1 MTSRNGIFTL
11 LYHTPAV
18 VSQTAAM
25 PFTPF
30 VLTMAVII
38 FGDSETRE
46 SICLPGSKVRAK
58 EDVTLE
64 ESIYLVASLPLNP
77 CTHPALETPSF

>member
-1 MTSRNGIFTL
+1 MTPRGGIFTL

-25 PFTPF
+25 PFTPS
-30 VLTMAVII
+30 VPAMAVII
-38 FGDSETRE
+38 FSDSETGE
-46 SICLPGSKVRAK
+46 YICLPGSKVRAK

-77 CTHPALETPSF
+77 CTHPASETPSF

>member
-1 MTSRNGIFTL
+1 MTSRDGIFTL

-38 FGDSETRE
+38 FGDSKTRE

-64 ESIYLVASLPLNP
+64 ESSYLVVSLPLNP
-77 CTHPALETPSF
+77 CTHPASETPSF

>member
-1 MTSRNGIFTL
+1 MTSRDGIFTL
-11 LYHTPAV
+11 LYHTLAV

-25 PFTPF
+25 PFMPF

-46 SICLPGSKVRAK
+46 SI
-58 EDVTLE
+58 
-64 ESIYLVASLPLNP
+64 YLVASLPLNP
-77 CTHPALETPSF
+77 CTYPTSETPSF

>member
-1 MTSRNGIFTL
+1 MT
-11 LYHTPAV
+11 
-18 VSQTAAM
+18 
-25 PFTPF
+25 
-30 VLTMAVII
+30 VII
-38 FGDSETRE
+38 FGDSEAGE

-77 CTHPALETPSF
+77 CTHPASETPSF